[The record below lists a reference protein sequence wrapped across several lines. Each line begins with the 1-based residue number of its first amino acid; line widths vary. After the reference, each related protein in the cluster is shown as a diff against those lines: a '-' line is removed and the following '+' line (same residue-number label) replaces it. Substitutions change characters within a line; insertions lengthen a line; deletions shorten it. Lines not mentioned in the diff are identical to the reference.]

1 MEPHVKVL
9 REFRAR
15 FLLTTSVG
23 RSFLDLYYTYSPPV
37 AGFIARHDTV
47 RLVVRWSL
55 LPMVGISWMA
65 LHFGLGVTL
74 AVIVLILALM
84 SATAVV
90 SLRSMRFRYQA

>member
-1 MEPHVKVL
+1 
-9 REFRAR
+9 
-15 FLLTTSVG
+15 
-23 RSFLDLYYTYSPPV
+23 
-37 AGFIARHDTV
+37 
-47 RLVVRWSL
+47 
-55 LPMVGISWMA
+55 MVGISWMA